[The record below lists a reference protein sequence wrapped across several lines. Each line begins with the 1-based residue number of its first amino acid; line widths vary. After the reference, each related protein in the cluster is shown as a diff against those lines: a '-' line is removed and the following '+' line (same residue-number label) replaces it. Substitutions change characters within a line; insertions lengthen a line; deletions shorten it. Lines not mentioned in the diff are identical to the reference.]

1 MIIKLFWNM
10 IISAGYEALTKKIL
24 SKKFNYTRKTKN
36 RSTHKNSYYYLKS

>member
-1 MIIKLFWNM
+1 M

-36 RSTHKNSYYYLKS
+36 RALTRIRTTTSNPKGL